1 MTEITGQSSALPGA
15 KADTKVHPRVVA
27 IDALRGFDMFWIL
40 GAASLLRGLRHV
52 NKTEFV
58 STLSRQL
65 SHVNWEGCHFYDII
79 FPLFVFLMGAS
90 TVGSLRNT
98 VAREGRS
105 AAYRR
110 VLLRAII
117 LYLLGLVYYGGLSH
131 DGGPEMFRYMGVLQ
145 RIAICY
151 LAGGV
156 LFLNFRFR
164 GLLVSC
170 AGLLI
175 GYWILMTFVPVS
187 EHGAGNYEEGKNLAN
202 YLDQHYLPGYKL
214 DGNGNWDPEGLLS
227 TLPAIATGLLGIFAG
242 LILFHADLSQRQKFG
257 RLVMMGAVCLLVGWL
272 WGLQFPVIKKL
283 WTSSFVLLT
292 AGWSYLLLAIF
303 YLVIDICNIRTWA
316 QPFVWIG
323 MNPIAI
329 YMLANLVG
337 FSRLVRR
344 VVHQDMVDA
353 INPWGNLLVALL
365 SLLVAVGI
373 CYVLHRKR
381 IYIRV

>member
-1 MTEITGQSSALPGA
+1 MTEITGQSSDLPGA
-15 KADTKVHPRVVA
+15 KADTKPNPRIVA

-40 GAASLLRGLRHV
+40 GAASLVRGLRHV
-52 NKTEFV
+52 SETDFV

-65 SHVNWEGCHFYDII
+65 AHVDWEGCHFYDII

-98 VAREGRS
+98 VVREGRH

-110 VLLRAII
+110 VFMRAII
-117 LYLLGLVYYGGLSH
+117 LYLLGLFYYGGLSR
-131 DGGPEMFRYMGVLQ
+131 DCGPEMFRYLGVLQ

-151 LAGGV
+151 LAGGI

-164 GLLVSC
+164 GLLISC

-187 EHGAGNYEEGKNLAN
+187 GHGAGNYEEGKNLAN
-202 YLDQHYLPGYKL
+202 YLDQHYLPGYKW
-214 DGNGNWDPEGLLS
+214 DGDWDPEGLLS

-242 LILFHADLSQRQKFG
+242 LILFRADLSQWKKFSQ
-257 RLVMMGAVCLLVGWL
+257 LVMMGAICLLVGWL
-272 WGLQFPVIKKL
+272 WGSQFPVIKKL

-292 AGWSYLLLAIF
+292 AGWSCLLLATF
-303 YLVIDICNIRTWA
+303 YLVIDVYNIRTWA

-329 YMLANLVG
+329 YMLANMLG
-337 FSRLVRR
+337 FSGLVRR

-365 SLLVAVGI
+365 SLLLAAGI

>member
-1 MTEITGQSSALPGA
+1 M
-15 KADTKVHPRVVA
+15 A

-40 GAASLLRGLRHV
+40 GAASLVRGLRHV

-65 SHVNWEGCHFYDII
+65 THVNWEGCHFYDII

-98 VAREGRS
+98 VAREGRG

-117 LYLLGLVYYGGLSH
+117 LYLLGLFYYGGLSR

-175 GYWILMTFVPVS
+175 GYWILMTFVPLS

-214 DGNGNWDPEGLLS
+214 DGNGNWDYS
-227 TLPAIATGLLGIFAG
+227 VRCRQLP
-242 LILFHADLSQRQKFG
+242 
-257 RLVMMGAVCLLVGWL
+257 
-272 WGLQFPVIKKL
+272 
-283 WTSSFVLLT
+283 
-292 AGWSYLLLAIF
+292 
-303 YLVIDICNIRTWA
+303 
-316 QPFVWIG
+316 
-323 MNPIAI
+323 
-329 YMLANLVG
+329 
-337 FSRLVRR
+337 
-344 VVHQDMVDA
+344 QDCSA
-353 INPWGNLLVALL
+353 
-365 SLLVAVGI
+365 SL
-373 CYVLHRKR
+373 RD
-381 IYIRV
+381 

>member
-272 WGLQFPVIKKL
+272 WGLQFPVIKKR
-283 WTSSFVLLT
+283 WTSSLVLLT